1 VNIVKVTAENQIEV
15 KVACSNCNVRE
26 FCMPVG
32 APDSLLSQLDELVSV
47 RRRIKAGATL
57 YHTGSY
63 FHALYAVKN
72 GFIKIE
78 NLHDDGRAQITGICM
93 SGEIF
98 GFDGIATEE
107 HMCTAVALEDSEV
120 CVIPLSRIEHI
131 GQDLE
136 ALQHHFYKLMSREIV
151 RDHTLMMLLG
161 NMRSEERLAAFLLNL
176 SQRYHLRG
184 YSPYRLVLR
193 MKRDEIG
200 SYLGM
205 TVETVSRIL
214 SKFQEQELLE
224 VHQKD
229 IRILNLEGLRMLI
242 GLYPGK

>member
-1 VNIVKVTAENQIEV
+1 
-15 KVACSNCNVRE
+15 
-26 FCMPVG
+26 
-32 APDSLLSQLDELVSV
+32 
-47 RRRIKAGATL
+47 
-57 YHTGSY
+57 
-63 FHALYAVKN
+63 
-72 GFIKIE
+72 
-78 NLHDDGRAQITGICM
+78 
-93 SGEIF
+93 
-98 GFDGIATEE
+98 
-107 HMCTAVALEDSEV
+107 
-120 CVIPLSRIEHI
+120 
-131 GQDLE
+131 
-136 ALQHHFYKLMSREIV
+136 MSREIV

-242 GLYPGK
+242 GQ